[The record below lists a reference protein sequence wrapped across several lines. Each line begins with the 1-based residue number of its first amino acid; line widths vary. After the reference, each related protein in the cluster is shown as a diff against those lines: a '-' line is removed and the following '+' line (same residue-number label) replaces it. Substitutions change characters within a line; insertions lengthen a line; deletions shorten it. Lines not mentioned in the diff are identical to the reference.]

1 MELFLLYKTYLVYI
15 LFSEKLDRYY
25 VGTTDEVERRL
36 NEHNSGFY
44 TGVFTSKGIPWR
56 LCLSYNCKSSKKAY
70 ALERFIKR
78 MKSRKFIEKLIDD
91 KRLIDDIVG
100 KL

>member
-1 MELFLLYKTYLVYI
+1 MYFVYI

-25 VGTTDEVERRL
+25 VGTTDNVERRL
-36 NEHNSGFY
+36 YEHNSGFY
-44 TGVFTSKGIPWR
+44 NGVFTSKGIPWR
-56 LCLSYNCKSSKKAY
+56 LCLSYSCDTSDKAY

-78 MKSRKFIEKLIDD
+78 MKSRKFIEKILDD
-91 KRLIDDIVG
+91 VKIIDDIVG